1 MEGSIRNSSRESRSN
16 VSPAVSRAYE
26 NEHQR
31 LIRSHSLEASHRSP
45 DLQGWSFQNGRAS
58 GPKQREFPR
67 RMLQVRF
74 LAAKLPA
81 AKFAFHL
88 DVCSRHGNKWGKGGF
103 TAKTSIFKSL
113 KLRFVSS

>member
-1 MEGSIRNSSRESRSN
+1 MNINGLYGRIPLRQVIVLLIFRAGLFKTVELQDRSN
-16 VSPAVSRAYE
+16 A
-26 NEHQR
+26 NF
-31 LIRSHSLEASHRSP
+31 P
-45 DLQGWSFQNGRAS
+45 DAL
-58 GPKQREFPR
+58 
-67 RMLQVRF
+67 LQVRF